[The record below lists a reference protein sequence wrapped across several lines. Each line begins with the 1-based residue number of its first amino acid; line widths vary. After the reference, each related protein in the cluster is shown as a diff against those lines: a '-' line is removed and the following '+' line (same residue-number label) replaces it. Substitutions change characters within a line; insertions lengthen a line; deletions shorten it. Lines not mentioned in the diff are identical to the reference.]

1 MTFSG
6 AFNDFFLVQV
16 RLRQGSMLSLLL
28 IIIELEVLSREI
40 RSRFPEEPLYVDD
53 LALVIETHE
62 SLNIDLSV
70 VSQW

>member
-1 MTFSG
+1 
-6 AFNDFFLVQV
+6 
-16 RLRQGSMLSLLL
+16 MLSLLL